1 MKDKKILKDERILQS
16 EKLDDKE
23 LEKVSGG
30 YVIDYLE
37 PMIDNIIKL
46 FENNKNKSNT
56 NS

>member
-1 MKDKKILKDERILQS
+1 MKDKKNFEGRENLQS

-30 YVIDYLE
+30 VIENLG